1 MIELRGV
8 IISRD
13 NGHELVD
20 LVVTENAPD
29 KYKRHRLGIDIKV
42 NRGRIL
48 TFLGG
53 LYGVPPGAIVWPGHI
68 EL

>member
-1 MIELRGV
+1 MIELRG
-8 IISRD
+8 IIQAGN
-13 NGHELVD
+13 NGHTEVFV
-20 LVVTENAPD
+20 VVTEHVPD

-53 LYGVPPGAIVWPGHI
+53 LYGVPPGAIVWPAHI

>member
-1 MIELRGV
+1 MIELRG
-8 IISRD
+8 IIQVKND
-13 NGHELVD
+13 GHTEVFV
-20 LVVTENAPD
+20 VVTEHSSD